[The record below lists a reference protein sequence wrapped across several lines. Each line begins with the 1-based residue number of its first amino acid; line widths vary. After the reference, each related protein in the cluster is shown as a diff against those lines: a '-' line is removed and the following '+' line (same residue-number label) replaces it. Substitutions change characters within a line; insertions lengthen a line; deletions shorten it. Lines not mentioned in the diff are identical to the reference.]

1 MAKMM
6 GFDET
11 SENMVAYVKIV
22 KGIQWKAPHMQTK
35 VKCWGDGGCLENQIY
50 KK

>member
-1 MAKMM
+1 M

-11 SENMVAYVKIV
+11 SENMVAYAMIV
-22 KGIQWKAPHMQTK
+22 KGIQRKAPHMQIK

-50 KK
+50 NK